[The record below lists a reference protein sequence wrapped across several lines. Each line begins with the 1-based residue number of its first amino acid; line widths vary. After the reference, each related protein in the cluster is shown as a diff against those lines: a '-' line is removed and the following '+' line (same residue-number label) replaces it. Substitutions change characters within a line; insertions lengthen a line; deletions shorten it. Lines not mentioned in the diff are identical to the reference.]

1 MQAMDGLG
9 SPLERCLLVIFA
21 IERPAA
27 QFAGAPANAPKE
39 LVRACDRAH
48 QFMQR
53 LHQQQ
58 ALAPIS

>member
-1 MQAMDGLG
+1 MQAMEGLG

-21 IERPAA
+21 IEQPSPRAE
-27 QFAGAPANAPKE
+27 ANPPKE
-39 LVRACDRAH
+39 IVRACDRAH

-58 ALAPIS
+58 ALTPIS